1 MDMTDTRSAAEIS
14 RAASEKFITQNGGMC
29 HVDWA
34 PSDFSAI
41 ITRWFHDM
49 DAALCFANTRKIAV
63 VYDNV
68 GKRIR

>member
-1 MDMTDTRSAAEIS
+1 MEMTDTRSAAEIS
-14 RAASEKFITQNGGMC
+14 RAASEKFIAQNGGMC

-41 ITRWFHDM
+41 ITRWFLDV
-49 DAALCFANTRKIAV
+49 DAALRFAGTCKIAV

-68 GKRIR
+68 GNRVR

>member
-14 RAASEKFITQNGGMC
+14 RAASEKFIAQNGGMC

-34 PSDFSAI
+34 PSDFSTI
-41 ITRWFHDM
+41 ITRWFRDV
-49 DAALCFANTRKIAV
+49 DAALRFANTRKIAI
-63 VYDNV
+63 VYNNA